1 MTDTTLSPAD
11 GVLTE
16 LRAIRKL
23 LADARPVP
31 ASLLADARPVP
42 ASLLDRPALA
52 ALLDIGVSTLDRMKA
67 SGQIGP
73 PEVRVGGAVR
83 WHRAGVEA
91 WLAYRTPT
99 GELYDTESWP
109 PVWADLQRRR
119 K

>member
-1 MTDTTLSPAD
+1 MSPLTDTAHPPVD
-11 GVLTE
+11 GLLTE

-23 LADARPVP
+23 LADARPEP
-31 ASLLADARPVP
+31 AA
-42 ASLLDRPALA
+42 LLDRPALA

-73 PEVRVGGAVR
+73 PEVRVGGSVR
-83 WHRAGVEA
+83 WHRAEVEA
-91 WLAYRTPT
+91 WLAHRTPA
-99 GELYDTESWP
+99 GELHDGKAWP